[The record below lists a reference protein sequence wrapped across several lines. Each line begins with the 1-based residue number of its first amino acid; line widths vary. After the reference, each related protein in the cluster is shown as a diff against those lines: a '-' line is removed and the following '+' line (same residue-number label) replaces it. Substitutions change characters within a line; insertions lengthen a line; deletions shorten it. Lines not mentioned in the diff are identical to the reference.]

1 MLGIVSLVHQDAKKA
16 LQIITNL
23 QRHVHGNFVLAL
35 HYNGNDDI
43 PAEKIPKWVRL
54 ATPGETARFSRSLSD
69 AVIRCLRLLDDCDNV
84 LLLTSGSL
92 FIRTWT
98 IPNKLGICLRR
109 KDGELH
115 NRCSVPVPTTN
126 TIRFLTDLQQHLW
139 AYEKVVNDVGF
150 NEALLKRGYS
160 EYYNAQLQG
169 QIWPYEI
176 ASRILRDAPIW
187 GKYADPLYQCEE
199 IYFSTYAYAFAVEK
213 REEIHPSLV
222 STAWDG
228 KYALY
233 QLSDIEDHK
242 AVAVSKVVDDSPLW
256 DVYSTKTDTRV
267 ISLHVSFFLPM
278 IVLLA
283 FLWIL
288 RTSLKKI
295 ITTA

>member
-109 KDGELH
+109 IDAQ
-115 NRCSVPVPTTN
+115 CPCP
-126 TIRFLTDLQQHLW
+126 QQ
-139 AYEKVVNDVGF
+139 
-150 NEALLKRGYS
+150 
-160 EYYNAQLQG
+160 
-169 QIWPYEI
+169 
-176 ASRILRDAPIW
+176 IL
-187 GKYADPLYQCEE
+187 
-199 IYFSTYAYAFAVEK
+199 
-213 REEIHPSLV
+213 
-222 STAWDG
+222 
-228 KYALY
+228 
-233 QLSDIEDHK
+233 
-242 AVAVSKVVDDSPLW
+242 
-256 DVYSTKTDTRV
+256 
-267 ISLHVSFFLPM
+267 
-278 IVLLA
+278 
-283 FLWIL
+283 
-288 RTSLKKI
+288 
-295 ITTA
+295 